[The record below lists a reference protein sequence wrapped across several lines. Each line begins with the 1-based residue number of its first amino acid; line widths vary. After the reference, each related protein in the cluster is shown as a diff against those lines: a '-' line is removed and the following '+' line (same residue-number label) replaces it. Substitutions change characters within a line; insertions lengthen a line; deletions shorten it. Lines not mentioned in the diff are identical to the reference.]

1 LSSNYRRRVAVHTF
15 NNGIAVVDSTG
26 RAVFDLNANRM
37 IQGKGPAADEL
48 MNIGKAVLQSAAS
61 DLKNLQ

>member
-1 LSSNYRRRVAVHTF
+1 
-15 NNGIAVVDSTG
+15 
-26 RAVFDLNANRM
+26 M